1 MIPVTLG
8 GSKYSEVIPD
18 FVASITRKLRV
29 FIVED
34 LRSARR
40 FLKTLD
46 KEFPINECSFLEMN
60 EHTPD
65 RQISEFLEPL
75 LEGNDAGIMSEA
87 GMPGIADPGA
97 KLIALAHLKNIK
109 VVPLVGP
116 SSIILALAASGLN
129 GQNFSFNGYL
139 PVKQTERAIKIKEL
153 ERRSASGFSQIFM
166 ETPYRNQKLLEAI
179 VQICNNHTMLCIA
192 ADLTL
197 PSEEIRTLPIS
208 EWKKKMPDLTKRP
221 VIFILQQNVRDSF

>member
-139 PVKQTERAIKIKEL
+139 PVNQTERAIKIKEL

>member
-8 GSKYSEVIPD
+8 GSNYSEVIPE

-40 FLKTLD
+40 YLKTLD
-46 KEFPINECSFLEMN
+46 KDFPINECSFLEMN
-60 EHTPD
+60 KHTPD
-65 RQISEFLEPL
+65 RHITDFLEPV

-139 PVKQTERAIKIKEL
+139 PVNQTERAAKIREL
-153 ERRSASGFSQIFM
+153 ERRSASGSSQVFM

-179 VQICNNHTMLCIA
+179 VQICSNHTMLCIA

-208 EWKKKMPDLTKRP
+208 DWKKNMPDLTKRL
-221 VIFILQQNVRDSF
+221 VIFILQQNIRDSF

>member
-208 EWKKKMPDLTKRP
+208 EWKKICLT
-221 VIFILQQNVRDSF
+221 

>member
-18 FVASITRKLRV
+18 YVASITRKLRV

-139 PVKQTERAIKIKEL
+139 PVNQTERAIKIKEL

-208 EWKKKMPDLTKRP
+208 EWKKNMPDLTKRP

>member
-97 KLIALAHLKNIK
+97 KLIAW
-109 VVPLVGP
+109 
-116 SSIILALAASGLN
+116 
-129 GQNFSFNGYL
+129 
-139 PVKQTERAIKIKEL
+139 
-153 ERRSASGFSQIFM
+153 
-166 ETPYRNQKLLEAI
+166 
-179 VQICNNHTMLCIA
+179 
-192 ADLTL
+192 LT
-197 PSEEIRTLPIS
+197 
-208 EWKKKMPDLTKRP
+208 
-221 VIFILQQNVRDSF
+221 